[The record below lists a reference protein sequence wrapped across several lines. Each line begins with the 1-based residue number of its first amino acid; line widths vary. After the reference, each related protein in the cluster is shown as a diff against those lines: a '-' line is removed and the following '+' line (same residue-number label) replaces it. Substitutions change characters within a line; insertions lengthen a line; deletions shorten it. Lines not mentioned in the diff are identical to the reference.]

1 MSFTPTFT
9 RRLLTELSSL
19 VGREVEVV
27 LVNGRRYRGKLI
39 GFDHPSMDLML
50 ANATSSEGEEIPRL
64 FVKGTALLEIRA
76 YEESIFNPQ
85 EFAAYLV
92 RKLGLRPD
100 AVRVYQDAGAVV
112 VLNTYRVTVSG
123 VEGAG
128 AMAGKIYGLLKE
140 YLEAKKRG
148 EQPQ

>member
-19 VGREVEVV
+19 VGREVEVI
-27 LVNGRRYRGKLI
+27 LINGKKYRGRLI

-50 ANATSSEGEEIPRL
+50 ANATSGDEKIARL
-64 FVKGTALLEIRA
+64 FIKGAALAEIRA

-85 EFAAYLV
+85 EFATYLV

-100 AVRVYQDAGAVV
+100 AVKVYQDAGVVV
-112 VLNTYRVTVSG
+112 VLNTYRVTATG